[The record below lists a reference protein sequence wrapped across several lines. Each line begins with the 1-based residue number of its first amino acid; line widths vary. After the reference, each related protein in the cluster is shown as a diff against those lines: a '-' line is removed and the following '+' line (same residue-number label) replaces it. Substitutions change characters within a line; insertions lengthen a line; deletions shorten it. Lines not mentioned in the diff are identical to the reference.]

1 MYFQKRKIMNVLRK
15 IGSPGI
21 NYNEYAHERS
31 ETRIICN
38 TIMTQSNQVTLMNT
52 EFFDIPPSRRRQSR
66 RYFISARDRKPFDR
80 CQAASRTTII

>member
-1 MYFQKRKIMNVLRK
+1 MSVLRK
-15 IGSPGI
+15 IGSPDI
-21 NYNEYAHERS
+21 YYNEYAYERN

-52 EFFDIPPSRRRQSR
+52 VFFDIPPSRRRRQSR

-80 CQAASRTTII
+80 SQAASRTTTII